1 MTGNGGETMKVSYRV
16 AMAQELLRLL
26 AEAQNAHGNECH
38 RLRALVARQVAEL
51 LA

>member
-1 MTGNGGETMKVSYRV
+1 MTGKGVNMNGKSYRV

-26 AEAQNAHGNECH
+26 AEAQASHGNECH
-38 RLRALVARQVAEL
+38 RLKAMVARQVADL

>member
-1 MTGNGGETMKVSYRV
+1 MKVSYRV

-26 AEAQNAHGNECH
+26 AEAQQAHGEDCH
-38 RLRALVARQVAEL
+38 RLKALVARQVAEL

>member
-1 MTGNGGETMKVSYRV
+1 MNGKSYRV

-26 AEAQNAHGNECH
+26 AEAQRAHGNECH
-38 RLRALVARQVAEL
+38 RLKAMVARQVADL